1 MEGWSVSDRMSGN
14 CITREETMESAVRAL
29 ILTTGLRL
37 MAGNVRGM
45 ILRWISSWE
54 RSLLTMVW
62 MEVEGPSP
70 MWSMARAMNVVER
83 RQSMAENLVQKSWV
97 VEGSVVNWN
106 CSTRSSAM
114 RMQVA
119 PVSGVQ
125 AKETRW
131 APGCIMRTSSR
142 GVGVVEAPP
151 AMGAAQTTWEKAAGS
166 AIVVII
172 GVVPNGLGPCRV
184 RHGTREGPQPMAVA
198 EARAVT

>member
-1 MEGWSVSDRMSGN
+1 MNLISMGWPRSRMEGWSVSDRMSGN

-142 GVGVVEAPP
+142 GVGVVERWGQP
-151 AMGAAQTTWEKAAGS
+151 K
-166 AIVVII
+166 
-172 GVVPNGLGPCRV
+172 
-184 RHGTREGPQPMAVA
+184 RHGRRPRARRLLSSSVSSPMVWAHA
-198 EARAVT
+198 G